1 MLKNKKGQIW
11 VETVIYTLIAIVTI
25 TAVLAIAQPRIE
37 EMQDKALI
45 EQSAGVLSKIDN
57 TLISLAQEGVG
68 NKRVL
73 ELGVKDGTFKIDGEN
88 NQIIFE
94 MDSSYMYSEP
104 GANIFNGKLLIHTR
118 KKGDEFFV
126 NMTQSYLNYNI
137 TFDGKDELR
146 IINKASTP
154 YQLFISNK
162 GKDAS
167 NKIILDFD
175 IE

>member
-1 MLKNKKGQIW
+1 MINSKSGQIW

-25 TAVLAIAQPRIE
+25 TAVLAIAQPKIE

-45 EQSAGVLSKIDN
+45 EQSLGVMNDIDN
-57 TLISLAQEGVG
+57 ILISLAQEGVG

-73 ELGVKDGTFKIDGEN
+73 ELGVKDGTFKIDGGN
-88 NQIIFE
+88 NSLIFE
-94 MDSSYMYSEP
+94 MNSVYMYSEP
-104 GANIFNGKLLIHTR
+104 GANIFNGKVLIHT
-118 KKGDEFFV
+118 KKRGDEFSV
-126 NMTQSYLNYNI
+126 NMTQNYSNYNI
-137 TFDGKDELR
+137 TYDGKDELR

-162 GKDAS
+162 GKDSS
-167 NKIILDFD
+167 NKIILDFQ

>member
-1 MLKNKKGQIW
+1 MQKNKRGQIW

-25 TAVLAIAQPRIE
+25 TAVLAIAKPRIE
-37 EMQDKALI
+37 EMQDKSLI
-45 EQSAGVLSKIDN
+45 EQSAAVLNKIDGI
-57 TLISLAQEGVG
+57 LISLASEGIG

-73 ELGVKDGTFKIDGEN
+73 ELGVKDGTFKIDGAT

-94 MDSSYMYSEP
+94 MNSAYMYSEP
-104 GANIFNGKLLIHTR
+104 GANILNGKLLVFT
-118 KKGDEFFV
+118 KKRGDEFFV
-126 NMTQSYLNYNI
+126 NMTQIYSNYNI

-154 YQLFISNK
+154 YTLFISHH

-167 NKIILDFD
+167 NKIVLDFKL
-175 IE
+175 E